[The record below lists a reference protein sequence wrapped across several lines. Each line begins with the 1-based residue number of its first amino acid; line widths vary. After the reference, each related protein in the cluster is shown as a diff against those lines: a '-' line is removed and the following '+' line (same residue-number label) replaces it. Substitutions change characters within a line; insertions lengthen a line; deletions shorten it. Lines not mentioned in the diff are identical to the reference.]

1 MSRRTRALRDEIA
14 DINWQLN
21 DESERALKTMDN
33 YLRLKNIG
41 ALQRLSVLR
50 DLTQMALEAQ
60 AQGRKL
66 DEVVGCDHQAFCDA
80 IIAEL
85 PQPTV
90 RERRLRILRD
100 GVGGLALFWFI
111 AFPLILLMQ
120 YLSYSSLPGLWET
133 LVEYGYIS
141 TDLPVTLGQLLI
153 VVIGGGIMACLSV
166 SNRSSHANRQF
177 HPRRKVAYYVVF
189 FCALAILNWLS
200 RQGAIPMPE
209 FLFSELATM
218 PLSVSLIIQV
228 LLVGTFVILNE
239 QVDL

>member
-14 DINWQLN
+14 DINWRLN
-21 DESERALKTMDN
+21 DDSERALKTMDN

-85 PQPTV
+85 PQPTA

-111 AFPLILLMQ
+111 AFPMMLLMQ

-141 TDLPVTLGQLLI
+141 TDLPVTFGQLLI
-153 VVIGGGIMACLSV
+153 VVIGGGMMACLSV

-177 HPRRKVAYYVVF
+177 HPRRKAAYYVVF
-189 FCALAILNWLS
+189 FGALAILNWLS

-209 FLFSELATM
+209 FLFNELATM
-218 PLSVSLIIQV
+218 PLSVNLIIQV

>member
-33 YLRLKNIG
+33 YLGLKNIG

-50 DLTQMALEAQ
+50 DLTQMALDAQ
-60 AQGRKL
+60 MQGRSL
-66 DEVVGCDHQAFCDA
+66 DEVFGSDHQAFCDCV
-80 IIAEL
+80 IAEL
-85 PQPTV
+85 PQPTA

-111 AFPLILLMQ
+111 AFPMMLLMQ
-120 YLSYSSLPGLWET
+120 YLSYASLPGLWET

-153 VVIGGGIMACLSV
+153 VAIGGGMMACLSV
-166 SNRSSHANRQF
+166 SNRSIHANRQF
-177 HPRRKVAYYVVF
+177 HPRRQAAYYVLF
-189 FCALAILNWLS
+189 FGALAILNWLS
-200 RQGAIPMPE
+200 RQGVIPVPE
-209 FLFSELATM
+209 FLFNELVTM
-218 PLSVSLIIQV
+218 PLSVNLIIQA
-228 LLVGTFVILNE
+228 LLIGTFVTLNE

>member
-14 DINWQLN
+14 DINWRLN
-21 DESERALKTMDN
+21 DDSERALKTMDN

-85 PQPTV
+85 PQPTA

-111 AFPLILLMQ
+111 AFPMMLLMQ

-153 VVIGGGIMACLSV
+153 VVIDGGMMACLSV

-177 HPRRKVAYYVVF
+177 HPRRKA
-189 FCALAILNWLS
+189 A
-200 RQGAIPMPE
+200 
-209 FLFSELATM
+209 
-218 PLSVSLIIQV
+218 
-228 LLVGTFVILNE
+228 
-239 QVDL
+239 

>member
-14 DINWQLN
+14 DINWRLN
-21 DESERALKTMDN
+21 DDSERALKTMDN

-50 DLTQMALEAQ
+50 DLAQMALEAQ

-66 DEVVGCDHQAFCDA
+66 DEVVGCDHQVFCDA

-85 PQPTV
+85 PQPTA

-111 AFPLILLMQ
+111 AFPMMLLMQ

-141 TDLPVTLGQLLI
+141 TDLPVTFGQLLI
-153 VVIGGGIMACLSV
+153 VVIGGGMIACLSV

-189 FCALAILNWLS
+189 FGALAILNWLS

-209 FLFSELATM
+209 FLFNELATM
-218 PLSVSLIIQV
+218 PLSVNLIIQV

>member
-14 DINWQLN
+14 DINWRLN
-21 DESERALKTMDN
+21 DDSERALKTMDN

-85 PQPTV
+85 PQPTA

-111 AFPLILLMQ
+111 AFPMMLLMQ

-153 VVIGGGIMACLSV
+153 VVIGGGMMACLSV

-177 HPRRKVAYYVVF
+177 HPRRKAAYYVVF
-189 FCALAILNWLS
+189 FGALAILNWLS

-209 FLFSELATM
+209 FLFNELATM
-218 PLSVSLIIQV
+218 PLSVNLIIQV

>member
-1 MSRRTRALRDEIA
+1 MSKRTRALRDEIA

-21 DESERALKTMDN
+21 EESERALKTMDN

-50 DLTQMALEAQ
+50 DLTQMALDAQ
-60 AQGRKL
+60 TQGRSF
-66 DEVVGCDHQAFCDA
+66 DDVIGHDRQVFCDA

-85 PQPTV
+85 PQPTA

-141 TDLPVTLGQLLI
+141 TDLPVTFGQLLI
-153 VVIGGGIMACLSV
+153 VVIGGGMMACLSV

-177 HPRRKVAYYVVF
+177 HPRRKAAYYVVF
-189 FCALAILNWLS
+189 FGALAILNWLS

-209 FLFSELATM
+209 FLFNELATM
-218 PLSVSLIIQV
+218 PLSVNLIIQV

>member
-1 MSRRTRALRDEIA
+1 MSRRTRKLRDEIA

-21 DESERALKTMDN
+21 DDSERALKTMDN

-50 DLTQMALEAQ
+50 DLTLMALEAQ
-60 AQGRKL
+60 AQGRSF
-66 DEVVGCDHQAFCDA
+66 DDVIGHDHRVFCDA

-85 PQPTV
+85 PQPTA

-153 VVIGGGIMACLSV
+153 VVIGGGTMACLSV

-177 HPRRKVAYYVVF
+177 HPRRKAAYYVVF
-189 FCALAILNWLS
+189 FGALAILNWLS

-209 FLFSELATM
+209 FLFNELATM
-218 PLSVSLIIQV
+218 PLSVNRIIQA
-228 LLVGTFVILNE
+228 LLIGAFVFLNE